1 MLLPV
6 SHHQPTTIM
15 THSLATSY
23 AQVLRR
29 DRAVKRSVNIATAVC
44 MALAIG
50 LAGTAN
56 QAQASP
62 VTYVGSVSSPQGL
75 PIFSC
80 ISPANAGNGSGLST
94 TLTDGVTP
102 WTTTSAAVHNSLQG
116 CTSGYAFGGTGGAQF
131 TLDLGVSRS
140 IDMLGF
146 WASELSLIVSPA
158 QYTFKLTGDN
168 QASWGN
174 SLATVLGTFTPLPMS
189 VPNAV
194 MQSFAFSS
202 PVTAQYLHLDF
213 FNTPSGAATGIGEL
227 AARQATQVPEPGAL
241 ALAGL
246 GLIALGVTRR
256 QRRRAGT
263 ATALAA
269 AGLLAA
275 AAVPAQAGYITPA
288 VGYSLTS
295 PLPPPA
301 PGNSCGTGERH

>member
-80 ISPANAGNGSGLST
+80 FAPANAGNGSGLST
-94 TLTDGVTP
+94 TLSDWVTP
-102 WTTTSAAVHNSLQG
+102 WTTTSAALHNNTQG
-116 CTSGYAFGGTGGAQF
+116 CTAGYALGSPSGVQF
-131 TLDLGVSRS
+131 TLDLVVSRS

-146 WASELSLIVSPA
+146 WASEPFAVVSSS
-158 QYTFKLTGDN
+158 TFTLTGDN
-168 QASWGN
+168 QANWGN
-174 SLATVLGTFTPLPMS
+174 PLATLLGTFTALPGLSPS
-189 VPNAV
+189 VA
-194 MQSFAFSS
+194 MQAFAFTG
-202 PVTAQYLHLDF
+202 PVTARYLHLDF
-213 FNTPSGAATGIGEL
+213 NSPSGPFTGIGEL
-227 AARQATQVPEPGAL
+227 AARQAVPEPGAL

-246 GLIALGVTRR
+246 GLMALGVTRR

-288 VGYSLTS
+288 VGYSLSS
-295 PLPPPA
+295 PLPPPV
-301 PGNSCGTGERH
+301 PGNSRGTGERH